1 MFKKQILVT
10 LLLACFLLWTNS
22 GYSQTKPDRKSLLVE
37 RTDSQKWA
45 LLIGVDDYSNIND
58 LEFCGADQRALYSQL
73 INNGFKKE
81 NIFLLHDGAK
91 DNKYLPFKNN
101 IEKQLKTILKIV
113 EHEDVLL
120 VAFSGHGV
128 NLDGNTYFCPT
139 DADLERVATLLPI
152 QFVYEQLRG
161 CKAALKFLMI
171 DACRNDPRPRG
182 ARTPVNP
189 TLNFAKSLNATKPP
203 LGVIVF
209 SSCTLGETSHENE
222 SLKHGVFMHYV
233 LEAIDGKADQNRN
246 GKVSLSELTGYA
258 GRNTKLFVARTY
270 NDVQRPFINGELTTE
285 VLDYDLFT
293 VSKPS
298 VLMAPSGVRKAEHQK
313 TSQNNLQRIALAL
326 HEFHAKHGM
335 FPALYSTDA
344 SGKPLLSWRV
354 HLLPYLANADLYRR
368 FRLDEPWNSEHNR
381 ALMREMPAVFRSPE
395 TAGDRF
401 VTNYLAIESE
411 SSILVPPSKS
421 MFGLTTPLGISM
433 KQVTDGT
440 SNTIAILEVSD
451 NRACE
456 WTRPQDFRV
465 VADNPLEGLGHSRDP
480 KVFLTTFVDAS
491 AKVLSRDLDRKM
503 FLGLTT
509 RNGGESVYSP

>member
-139 DADLERVATLLPI
+139 DADLERVTTLIPI
-152 QFVYEQLRG
+152 QFIYEQLRS
-161 CKAALKFLMI
+161 CKATLKLLMI

-182 ARTPVNP
+182 ARTPDNP
-189 TLNFAKSLNATKPP
+189 TRNFAKSLKAAKPP

-209 SSCTLGETSHENE
+209 SSCTLGEISHENE

-233 LEAIDGKADQNRN
+233 LEGIDGKADRNRN
-246 GKVSLSELTGYA
+246 GKVSLGELTGYA
-258 GRNTKLFVARTY
+258 GRNTKLFVARKY

-293 VSKPS
+293 VSKSSELIVP
-298 VLMAPSGVRKAEHQK
+298 LRELEIKKLQAAWATRLK
-313 TSQNNLQRIALAL
+313 T
-326 HEFHAKHGM
+326 EV
-335 FPALYSTDA
+335 T
-344 SGKPLLSWRV
+344 
-354 HLLPYLANADLYRR
+354 
-368 FRLDEPWNSEHNR
+368 
-381 ALMREMPAVFRSPE
+381 
-395 TAGDRF
+395 
-401 VTNYLAIESE
+401 VTNSIGMKFTLIPPGEFKMGSPVSE
-411 SSILVPPSKS
+411 EKRSKDE
-421 MFGLTTPLGISM
+421 FQH
-433 KQVTDGT
+433 QVKITQPFFMATKEVTKGQWEQVMGT
-440 SNTIAILEVSD
+440 QPWAG
-451 NRACE
+451 R
-456 WTRPQDFRV
+456 
-465 VADNPLEGLGHSRDP
+465 
-480 KVFLTTFVDAS
+480 
-491 AKVLSRDLDRKM
+491 
-503 FLGLTT
+503 
-509 RNGGESVYSP
+509 